1 MTWPGDLT
9 VAPFGTGATQFVVM
23 REVES
28 SAGTPPMRTL
38 VEPIAAGA
46 TIVAHGMN
54 EGDPGVG
61 RFGQP
66 GRNGV
71 PGMSLIRS
79 AGAPPTFT

>member
-9 VAPFGTGATQFVVM
+9 VAPFGTGATQLVVM
-23 REVES
+23 SDVER
-28 SAGTPPMRTL
+28 SAGTPPMRTF

-46 TIVAHGMN
+46 VIVAHGTN
-54 EGDPGVG
+54 DGVPGVG

-66 GRNGV
+66 GMIGV
-71 PGMSLIRS
+71 PGISVIRS